1 MTIGGASRKDGC
13 SKRQSSTARKQSG
26 IVERWTMKIS
36 YSKYRA
42 EKIEYNGIK
51 FASKKEWRRYV
62 VLKEMEDKREIQNLR
77 LQVPYEL
84 IPAVYKDEE
93 KQLKTKV
100 KIVKKLVQR
109 AVHYVADFV
118 YDKDGETIV
127 EDTKGMRTAEYKL
140 KKKMMLALKGIQIKE
155 V

>member
-1 MTIGGASRKDGC
+1 
-13 SKRQSSTARKQSG
+13 
-26 IVERWTMKIS
+26 MKWRT
-36 YSKYRA
+36 SKYRA
-42 EKIEYNGIK
+42 EKITFDGIT
-51 FASKKEWRRYV
+51 FASKKEGMRYV
-62 VLKEMEDKREIQNLR
+62 VLKQQEKDGLISNLR

-84 IPAVYKDEE
+84 IPAIYKDEE
-93 KQLKTKV
+93 KQLKTKS
-100 KIVKKLVQR
+100 KIVRKLVQR

-127 EDTKGMRTAEYKL
+127 EDVKGGRATQTAEYKL